1 MWNFE
6 VFFVDV
12 FVVKF
17 GKVWFILDFFFYC
30 DSKLYMF
37 NELVKIELDI
47 MMLFKIYKLY
57 YNNVLWVIDEFKILI
72 VL

>member
-17 GKVWFILDFFFYC
+17 CKVWFILDFVFYC